1 MTEELKPCPCC
12 GGKAIFQEI
21 EDSESD
27 NFGGHFIEC
36 RSCRLTTNLRFACGD
51 DPRPLLAETWNRR
64 EDAADAARYRWL
76 RDHTHVVI
84 GRFAGKYRATD
95 VVRNVLLTDWM
106 DTHEAAVDAA
116 REATK

>member
-1 MTEELKPCPCC
+1 MAEELKPCPCC

-51 DPRPLLAETWNRR
+51 YPRPLLAETWNRR

-76 RDHTHVVI
+76 RDNPSAEWRPFAIRAGMTADEADAAV
-84 GRFAGKYRATD
+84 RAAMEAGK
-95 VVRNVLLTDWM
+95 
-106 DTHEAAVDAA
+106 
-116 REATK
+116 

>member
-1 MTEELKPCPCC
+1 MAEELKPCPCC

-64 EDAADAARYRWL
+64 EDAADSHSSTTL
-76 RDHTHVVI
+76 
-84 GRFAGKYRATD
+84 
-95 VVRNVLLTDWM
+95 
-106 DTHEAAVDAA
+106 
-116 REATK
+116 